1 MDGGNGIAR
10 RRSNSRARVP
20 ETRVNRRINA
30 KEVRLIDVEGEQLGV
45 VSIEDALRISEEKEV
60 DLVEIASNATPPV
73 CKLMDYGKFKYE
85 LKKQRSAKKQKDQTV
100 KEIKFRPNIGD
111 HDLEVKINRMRGFL
125 EAGHKT
131 RMRIFFRGRE
141 IVHSDLGR
149 KLAEDV
155 CEKLS
160 DVASVDM
167 EPKIEGKNLIMIL
180 VPAKKTAR
188 DSQDA

>member
-1 MDGGNGIAR
+1 MDGGNSIAR
-10 RRSNSRARVP
+10 RRSNNFRSRVP
-20 ETRVNRRINA
+20 ETRINKRINA

-45 VSIEDALRISEEKEV
+45 VSIDDALRTAEEKEV

-85 LKKQRSAKKQKDQTV
+85 LKKQKSAKKQKDQTV

-111 HDLEVKINRMRGFL
+111 HDLEVKVNRMRGFL

-131 RMRIFFRGRE
+131 RIRIFFRGRE

-149 KLAEDV
+149 KLAQNV
-155 CEKLS
+155 CEELS
-160 DVASVDM
+160 DISSVDM

-180 VPAKKTAR
+180 TPVKK
-188 DSQDA
+188 Q